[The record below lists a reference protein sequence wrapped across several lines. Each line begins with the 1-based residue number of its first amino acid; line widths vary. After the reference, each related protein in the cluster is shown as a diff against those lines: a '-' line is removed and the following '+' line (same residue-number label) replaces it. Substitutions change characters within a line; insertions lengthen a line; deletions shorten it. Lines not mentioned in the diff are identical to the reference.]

1 MSIIKD
7 FIDGHFLPI
16 KTKEIGIGG
25 FTALVRTRE
34 RYIRTSSVPTTY
46 LEDGSHINDH
56 IIRDPLFLLIE
67 GNVSDV
73 HIRPSKVIEAIKRT
87 QGYIGI
93 ITQYIPE
100 RTEAQANKVEEI
112 TNNFISAVNQIDAAI
127 EAGEQLSG
135 FIGLID
141 SASKSNVEAFIGD
154 MESYY
159 QSDQLMEIDTIS
171 GLHKDMRITHL
182 EIERDNEFN
191 AISFRIEAQQL
202 RFADS
207 IFTQIALAP
216 SPSKGTD
223 GATENLEDKGV
234 QKGGD
239 MPTSSL
245 AYLLQTFGF

>member
-7 FIDGHFLPI
+7 FIDGHFLPT

-46 LEDGSHINDH
+46 LEDGSYINDH
-56 IIRDPLFLLIE
+56 IIRDPLEIQIE

-73 HIRPSKVIEAIKRT
+73 HIRPSKLLETIKRT

-112 TNNFISAVNQIDAAI
+112 TNNFISAVNKIDAAI

-135 FIGLID
+135 FIGLVD
-141 SASKSNVEAFIGD
+141 AASKSNIEAFIGD
-154 MESYY
+154 MESFY
-159 QSDQLMEIDTIS
+159 QSDELIEIDTIS
-171 GLHKDMRITHL
+171 GLHEKMRITHL
-182 EIERDNEFN
+182 EVERDNEFN
-191 AISFRIEAQQL
+191 AISFRIEAKQL
-202 RFADS
+202 RFAES
-207 IFTQIALAP
+207 IFTKTTLAP
-216 SPSKGTD
+216 SPSEGTN
-223 GATENLEDKGV
+223 GATESVEDKGV
-234 QKGGD
+234 QDGGEV
-239 MPTSSL
+239 PTSFL
-245 AYLLQTFGF
+245 NYLLRVFD